1 MFDYSVFTGIKLPV
15 SFNDEENLRYH
26 RQYRLGD
33 MDARDMLIRH
43 NLRLVVSIIKDRKY
57 DKLIFDK
64 EDLMSIG
71 VEGLI
76 KGIDSFDENISGKIS
91 SYISGCIRFEILKFL
106 RKENY
111 FWKKGYSLVSIDEV
125 AKEKDG
131 TCIYKGD
138 VIRTKE
144 VSVED
149 IVIDRMMELYYREM
163 IIKMMDMLSD
173 RDREIF
179 MLTYGFMDGKV
190 YTQEEIAKKIGISRG
205 TVSVI
210 LIKNLR
216 KMRERLKFEEKN
228 VFVRK
233 KIIS

>member
-1 MFDYSVFTGIKLPV
+1 
-15 SFNDEENLRYH
+15 
-26 RQYRLGD
+26 
-33 MDARDMLIRH
+33 
-43 NLRLVVSIIKDRKY
+43 
-57 DKLIFDK
+57 
-64 EDLMSIG
+64 
-71 VEGLI
+71 
-76 KGIDSFDENISGKIS
+76 
-91 SYISGCIRFEILKFL
+91 
-106 RKENY
+106 
-111 FWKKGYSLVSIDEV
+111 
-125 AKEKDG
+125 
-131 TCIYKGD
+131 
-138 VIRTKE
+138 
-144 VSVED
+144 
-149 IVIDRMMELYYREM
+149 
-163 IIKMMDMLSD
+163 MMDMLSD